1 MLKRTCAGIGLVLAL
16 LAAAGCGGAED
27 AGEGKPEGGSASAP
41 DRDAQ
46 GQGPESDL
54 ADVPRVVA
62 RVNGQPIQ
70 RAEFVDAYT
79 SSLQQSAAQPGAQ
92 VDKEQLKK
100 QTVDNLVA
108 TELLMQEADR
118 QKIEATDRDVDR
130 AMTDLA
136 EQNGMKSP
144 DQLVTA
150 LKQQG
155 LTEREVRD
163 QVRAQV
169 AIDRVISAEA
179 GDTTPTRAEVEQLY
193 DQLVAQQE
201 QAGGAG
207 QEVPPLNQVRPQLEQ
222 QVASQKEAAAAQKLV
237 TRLRGEADVTINL

>member
-1 MLKRTCAGIGLVLAL
+1 MLKRTSAGICLVLAL
-16 LAAAGCGGAED
+16 LAAAGCGGGGED

-118 QKIEATDRDVDR
+118 RKIEATDRDVDR

-136 EQNGMKSP
+136 KQNGMKSP

-193 DQLVAQQE
+193 EQLVAQQE
-201 QAGGAG
+201 QAGAG

-222 QVASQKEAAAAQKLV
+222 QAEAQKESAAAQKLV
-237 TRLRGEADVTINL
+237 TRLRGDADVTINL